1 MLVFVYGTLTD
12 PDRVETVL
20 GGPRSAS
27 EGSRE
32 TPPAGTDETT
42 SAEATAHE
50 FVGRATIDGLHR
62 VDGEYPTLAPGGSVE
77 GRLLEVTDDGLS
89 AIDAYEGVDRGLY
102 VRVGVPVAD
111 GETTVTADAM
121 ADGEAIMDGE
131 VTADGEATMD
141 IDATAEVDAEAD
153 PGGIAWTY
161 VGDPIR
167 LGVEDRVD
175 WPGGGPFETRVS
187 NYVSDET
194 IVVRTR
200 E

>member
-20 GGPRSAS
+20 GGPRNAS

-32 TPPAGTDETT
+32 TPPAGTDETP

-102 VRVGVPVAD
+102 VRAGVPVAG
-111 GETTVTADAM
+111 GEATVNADAM
-121 ADGEAIMDGE
+121 ADGE
-131 VTADGEATMD
+131 VTG
-141 IDATAEVDAEAD
+141 EVDAKAD
-153 PGGIAWTY
+153 AGEIAWTY

-167 LGVEDRVD
+167 LGVEDRID
-175 WPGGGPFETRVS
+175 WPGDGTFETRVS